1 MLEQIAA
8 LVNRNIAASAK
19 ARELA
24 IRLEGRA
31 MSVSVSVPF
40 PVSVRASIEEG
51 SLVLSRDPEPASA
64 DVSIVGT
71 PLSLL
76 PLLGADARAHL
87 QSGAIDVKG
96 DAEIAQ
102 SFHELLH
109 AARPELEE
117 ELSRH
122 VGDVAARQ
130 VGNMLRSV
138 SGWSRKTAST
148 FADNVSEFLQEE
160 SRDLVS
166 RTEGEE
172 FNAAVDELRESVDR
186 LAARIVLMERD
197 LLERGRS

>member
-1 MLEQIAA
+1 MLLEQLAA
-8 LVNRNIAASAK
+8 LVNRNIAGSAR

-24 IRLEGRA
+24 SRLEGRA

-40 PVSVRASIEEG
+40 PVSVRVSIAAG
-51 SLVLSRDPEPASA
+51 ALVLSREAPANA
-64 DVSIVGT
+64 DVSISGT

-76 PLLGADARAHL
+76 PLLGADARAHM
-87 QSGAIDVKG
+87 QSGAVDVRG

-102 SFHELLH
+102 TFHELLH
-109 AARPELEE
+109 AARPDLEE

-130 VGNMLRSV
+130 IGNALRSV
-138 SGWSRKTAST
+138 AGWSRKTAST

-172 FNAAVDELRESVDR
+172 FNAAVDELREAADR
-186 LAARIVLMERD
+186 IAARID

>member
-1 MLEQIAA
+1 VLLEQVAA
-8 LVNRNIAASAK
+8 LVNRNIAASAR

-24 IRLEGRA
+24 TRLEGRA
-31 MSVSVSVPF
+31 MRVSVSVPF
-40 PVSVRASIEEG
+40 HVSVRVSIAAG
-51 SLVLSRDPEPASA
+51 SLVLSREAGSETA
-64 DVSIVGT
+64 DVRITGT

-87 QSGAIDVKG
+87 QSGAIEVDG

-102 SFHELLH
+102 AFHELLH

-130 VGNMLRSV
+130 VGNVLRTV
-138 SGWSRKTAST
+138 SGWSSRTAST

-172 FNAAVDELRESVDR
+172 FNAAVDELREAVDR
-186 LAARIVLMERD
+186 IAARID

>member
-1 MLEQIAA
+1 
-8 LVNRNIAASAK
+8 
-19 ARELA
+19 
-24 IRLEGRA
+24 
-31 MSVSVSVPF
+31 VPF
-40 PVSVRASIEEG
+40 HVSVRVSIAAG
-51 SLVLSRDPEPASA
+51 SLVLSREAGSETA
-64 DVSIVGT
+64 DVRISGT

-87 QSGAIDVKG
+87 QSGAIEVDG

-102 SFHELLH
+102 AFHELLH

-130 VGNMLRSV
+130 VGNVLRTV
-138 SGWSRKTAST
+138 SGWSSRTAST

-172 FNAAVDELRESVDR
+172 FNAAVDELREAVDR
-186 LAARIVLMERD
+186 IAARID

>member
-1 MLEQIAA
+1 MLLEQIAA
-8 LVNRNIAASAK
+8 LVNRNIAGSARARILAS
-19 ARELA
+19 
-24 IRLEGRA
+24 RLEGRA
-31 MSVSVSVPF
+31 MSVSVSAPF
-40 PVSVRASIEEG
+40 PVSVRVSIEAG
-51 SLVLSRDPEPASA
+51 DLVLSRDPEPGTA
-64 DVSIVGT
+64 DVSISGT

-76 PLLGADARAHL
+76 PLLGADARAHM
-87 QSGAIDVKG
+87 QSGAVDVKG

-102 SFHELLH
+102 AFHELLH

-130 VGNMLRSV
+130 IGNALRSV
-138 SGWSRKTAST
+138 TDWSRRTAST

-172 FNAAVDELRESVDR
+172 FNAAVDELREAVDR
-186 LAARIVLMERD
+186 IAARID
-197 LLERGRS
+197 LLGRGRS